1 MRGEL
6 IYVDH
11 FGSGITNLSPEHLGN
26 PVLAE
31 VQLFAG
37 SAAIRGPAKSYGEGA
52 PEHPIMVLG
61 SWGYFEVAMNGDSAA
76 LLLGLQRGSVVI
88 VSLPAT
94 TPAA

>member
-1 MRGEL
+1 VTGVVT
-6 IYVDH
+6 YVDH
-11 FGSGITNLSPEHLGN
+11 FGNAITSLRPERLGN
-26 PVLAE
+26 PASAE
-31 VQLFAG
+31 LQVFAEG
-37 SAAIRGPAKSYGEGA
+37 TAIRGPIKSYGEGA
-52 PEHPIMVLG
+52 PECPIMVLG